1 MKGRQEGMWR
11 LLEVEGQVQEKMRT
25 GQYQRGFLKTGI
37 TSGGK
42 NQSVDRRKMGGWGL
56 EKGAFRNPSE
66 RAGIGGSLR
75 RQSQAGSEEVETRMK

>member
-42 NQSVDRRKMGGWGL
+42 NQSVDCIKWVDGAWRREHLGIPLRGL
-56 EKGAFRNPSE
+56 A
-66 RAGIGGSLR
+66 
-75 RQSQAGSEEVETRMK
+75 